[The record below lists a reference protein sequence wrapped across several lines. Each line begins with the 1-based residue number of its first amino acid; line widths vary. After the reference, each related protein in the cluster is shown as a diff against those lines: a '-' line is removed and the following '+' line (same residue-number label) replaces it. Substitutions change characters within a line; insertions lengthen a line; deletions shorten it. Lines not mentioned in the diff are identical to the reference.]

1 VNLNLY
7 QRRDDPKYLV
17 AATEAF
23 RRAIALSP
31 EKAGSYTGLSLCLAS
46 ANQVES
52 ALEEIRTAQRLYPD
66 STNIHA
72 IAKLLEQRRA
82 GIPIKQR

>member
-1 VNLNLY
+1 
-7 QRRDDPKYLV
+7 
-17 AATEAF
+17 
-23 RRAIALSP
+23 
-31 EKAGSYTGLSLCLAS
+31 
-46 ANQVES
+46 VES